1 MKVKIFDISLNIV
14 VWIGGILVVIPF
26 LWMMISSFKTQGQ
39 IFQSPFSLPRG
50 LNLHNYSSLFTQ
62 WPYLEWYRNSVMV
75 AVILTGLTV
84 FFSTLAGYGFSKYQ
98 FKGKSWMFAI
108 VIMSLSIP
116 FQSILIPLYSEMAEM
131 HIANSYV
138 SLIIPF
144 IAPPVG
150 IFLMRQFIYSVPD
163 ELLDAGRI
171 DGCSEFTLYLRIVLP
186 LLKPAMGALAII
198 TFVSTWGNFLWP
210 LVMLNDSS
218 KFTLPLGLYSLL
230 SDASNGGN
238 AQYGQMLAGA
248 ALASVPPVVLFLF
261 MQRAFVNGMTMGG
274 VKDD

>member
-1 MKVKIFDISLNIV
+1 MKIKISDICINVI
-14 VWIGGILVVIPF
+14 VWIGGIIVVIPF
-26 LWMMISSFKTQGQ
+26 LWMIISSFKTQGQ
-39 IFQSPFSLPRG
+39 IFQSPFSLPDK
-50 LNLHNYSSLFTQ
+50 LNFKNYSSLFTQ
-62 WPYLEWYRNSVMV
+62 WQYLDWYKNSVLI
-75 AVILTGLTV
+75 AILLTGLTV
-84 FFSTLAGYGFSKYQ
+84 FFSSLAGYGFSKYR
-98 FKGKSWMFAI
+98 FRGKSWMFAI

-116 FQSILIPLYSEMAEM
+116 FQSILIPLYSEMAEL
-131 HIANSYV
+131 HIANTYI

-144 IAPPVG
+144 CAPPVG

-163 ELLDAGRI
+163 ELLDAGRM
-171 DGCSEFTLYLRIVLP
+171 DGCNEFTLYIRIVFP
-186 LLKPAMGALAII
+186 LLKPAMAALAII

-248 ALASVPPVVLFLF
+248 ALASVPPVLLFMF
-261 MQRAFVNGMTMGG
+261 MQRAFVNGLTMGG
-274 VKDD
+274 AKEN